1 MNQEHEATI
10 AVLRNLYAKQ
20 AHLIDTGQH
29 DDWAHTF
36 TPNGE
41 FNSPSY
47 GQPAV
52 GYDQLAGISKT
63 FSESAAQNGER
74 HRHLIENI
82 WVVKSDASTAHV
94 RAYVLILAT
103 RSGQTETRILRVVT
117 NDDQLEKSG
126 DDWVVRARTVTY

>member
-1 MNQEHEATI
+1 MNHEHEATI

-29 DDWAHTF
+29 DQWAHTF

-41 FNSPSY
+41 FHSPTY
-47 GQPAV
+47 GQPAI

-63 FSESAAQNGER
+63 FSASASQNGER

-82 WVVKSDASTAHV
+82 WVAKSDSSTANV

-103 RSGQTETRILRVVT
+103 KADQTETRILRIVAIE
-117 NDDQLEKSG
+117 DQLEKTG
-126 DDWVVRARTVTY
+126 EDWLVRSRTVTY